1 MASAPV
7 PSSYP
12 RSYFYFDA
20 CSQALTAH
28 FTQPADHHI
37 DAQASSSLCSTGG
50 HSVARVDKF
59 SDGKFISFATGN
71 TEVSA
76 GYEDDEASNDT
87 EAIATV
93 KGLNILNV
101 VTADLV
107 TAQTYSEHPTNASEG
122 SVSMEGCKFE
132 NLRILGQPVK
142 MDFNYP
148 LFDGIQTFKQAQE
161 AYLQK
166 GEFWQSA
173 KDPFRT
179 GQDLEP
185 QGDTGAFLCSLIKGE
200 IQVNAPGV
208 QTVGHAIVIPNFGT
222 IYLAEMMISHAQRTF
237 SMIRFNLDATVKVS
251 GSVDVAVKASGSVA
265 CGTTNGKQY
274 PPH

>member
-7 PSSYP
+7 ASFYP
-12 RSYFYFDA
+12 QSYFYFDA

-28 FTQPADHHI
+28 FTLPADHRI

-50 HSVARVDKF
+50 HSQARVDKF
-59 SDGKFISFATGN
+59 DDGNFISFKAGY

-76 GYEDDEASNDT
+76 GYEDDEGSNDT
-87 EAIATV
+87 EATAAV
-93 KGLNILNV
+93 EGLNILNV

-107 TAQTYSEHPTNASEG
+107 NAETYSEHLIDALEG
-122 SVSMEGCKFE
+122 SVTMEGCKFE
-132 NLRILGQPVK
+132 NLRIHGQPVK
-142 MDFNYP
+142 MDFNFP
-148 LFDGIQTFKQAQE
+148 LFDGIQTFKQAQD
-161 AYLQK
+161 AFLQK
-166 GEFWQSA
+166 GEFWQIA

-179 GQDLEP
+179 GKDLEP

-200 IQVNAPGV
+200 IQVDVPGV
-208 QTVGHAIVIPNFGT
+208 QTVGHAIIIPDFGT

-237 SMIRFNLDATVKVS
+237 SMIRFDLDATVKVR
-251 GSVDVAVKASGSVA
+251 GSDVVVKATGSVA

>member
-7 PSSYP
+7 RSYQQ
-12 RSYFYFDA
+12 SYFYFDA

-28 FTQPADHHI
+28 FTRPADHHI
-37 DAQASSSLCSTGG
+37 DALASSSLCSTGG
-50 HSVARVDKF
+50 HSTARVNKF
-59 SDGKFISFATGN
+59 SDGKFISFAAGY

-87 EAIATV
+87 QATATV
-93 KGLNILNV
+93 EGLNILNV

-107 TAQTYSEHPTNASEG
+107 VASTYSEHPTHASEG
-122 SVSMEGCKFE
+122 SVSMAGCQLE

-142 MDFNYP
+142 MELNFS

-166 GEFWQSA
+166 GEFWQIA
-173 KDPFRT
+173 KDPFQT
-179 GQDLEP
+179 GQDLPP
-185 QGDTGAFLCSLIKGE
+185 QKETGAFLCSLIKGG
-200 IQVNAPGV
+200 IQVDAPGV
-208 QTVGHAIVIPNFGT
+208 QTAGHTIVIPNFGT

-237 SMIRFNLDATVKVS
+237 SMIRFNLDA
-251 GSVDVAVKASGSVA
+251 AVIASGSVA